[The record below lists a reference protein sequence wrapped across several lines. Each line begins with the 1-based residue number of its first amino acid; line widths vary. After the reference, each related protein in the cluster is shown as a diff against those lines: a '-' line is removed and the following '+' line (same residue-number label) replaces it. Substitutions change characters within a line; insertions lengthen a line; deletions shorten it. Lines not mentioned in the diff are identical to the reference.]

1 MAYYAVFTPSMSHRL
16 IIDKGIDSGILNLQ
30 ITARSADI
38 RRVSCENTHIYGRI
52 DNRDISRTLSV
63 TDTCHFVALGVDMNF
78 SILDLCIDTS
88 LDSAD
93 AGVTA

>member
-38 RRVSCENTHIYGRI
+38 RRVSCENTHIYGR
-52 DNRDISRTLSV
+52 
-63 TDTCHFVALGVDMNF
+63 
-78 SILDLCIDTS
+78 
-88 LDSAD
+88 
-93 AGVTA
+93 